1 MKQIYQTPNKSVKY
15 ELKHVVKRK
24 KINGKFSKVDKIS
37 KYVVKMKQLYYTSNK
52 SVKNKQNMW
61 LKEQIF

>member
-1 MKQIYQTPNKSVKY
+1 M
-15 ELKHVVKRK
+15 VKRK

-61 LKEQIF
+61 LKEQIFWKIDKVGEIWK

>member
-1 MKQIYQTPNKSVKY
+1 M
-15 ELKHVVKRK
+15 VKRK